1 MKLQGCNP
9 LLRPYFLGGN
19 VTLQVISLKLHDGEP
34 VMSQLGW
41 VEFGRRAEKGPL
53 KIDALEDDISFELW
67 GFWVTVLVFVGVAG
81 GLRLMTTTSHDVIC
95 WVLLGRWTCTRWRR
109 SARGLEDQHH
119 CNGYHIEIY
128 ISTAYF

>member
-53 KIDALEDDISFELW
+53 KIECF
-67 GFWVTVLVFVGVAG
+67 
-81 GLRLMTTTSHDVIC
+81 
-95 WVLLGRWTCTRWRR
+95 GR
-109 SARGLEDQHH
+109 
-119 CNGYHIEIY
+119 
-128 ISTAYF
+128 